1 MTPTGVTSSGTCR
14 AARTARIHG
23 VDLPEEAIERRPSIA
38 VATLTHYETL
48 TEVLRV
54 FDWAFERSKAA
65 AAAAD
70 K

>member
-48 TEVLRV
+48 TEV
-54 FDWAFERSKAA
+54 D
-65 AAAAD
+65 
-70 K
+70 